1 MNHSQQPPPNRR
13 ALLATG
19 AGGLALLTPALLAS
33 AAFADDAGELKDP
46 VYEAATVAELLAVRP
61 EKVPAGTLVRVA
73 GYAAAGDGGGML
85 VRWDAESAAAVNG
98 GTVLGSGA
106 KGRWLQVHRG
116 VGDFRTFG
124 IFNGDKPA
132 DAALD
137 AMVNDP
143 SIHRI
148 EAHTDL
154 LFVKRHT
161 YTRSDLELDFGG
173 HTVRTDGIERNT
185 HDNPFGAVMFFQGEV
200 TGTVV
205 KHKLTA
211 AMPDL
216 ADVFEV
222 GDSSAFKVGQ
232 WWTAVVDNLAG
243 RDERELQKMVQ
254 ITEILGGG
262 RVRVN
267 YQIGWDLDAGR
278 TITWTR
284 VKPVERVHVR
294 NMVFVGAPPYDGPQN
309 GELPDDREYT
319 GSHPVAYEYAAW
331 CDVSGI
337 DASRTWWP
345 VVMRRW
351 CTYFRT
357 ETCSLK
363 NPPTV
368 FYGGAG
374 YLTQQIYCLYGHVAD
389 CHTSNARHLNDLT
402 ASAYCTVENCHG
414 DGDDAGGNPFT
425 THGQYEHDLVFT
437 GNSGLMDIA
446 NSGAQWGIS
455 AKRITVRRHVCSWF
469 VANTKITDLT
479 LEDVRVVPRS
489 TFDPGGTLT
498 VNADGVQMRGC
509 SARTFAIA
517 QRSSR
522 SARPNVIEDC
532 SFDLPKGQVLVQT
545 PVSNPVHFVRC
556 VLTGVD
562 GVVLRGS
569 GTVRFTD
576 TVVKGAQGGAPILV
590 GAAEVV
596 VSGGRFSDTGIKLS
610 AVRDQRI
617 AVGGGALIE
626 GTNSDRALL
635 SRADG
640 PGAVRWELGDYA
652 SATGDPGTAHVA
664 VASGVNRYSAVGA
677 RFSGGALTFADAA
690 FGGESY
696 LLHTGCA
703 EEGVKRAAPADGPR
717 ISTTGVFAV

>member
-1 MNHSQQPPPNRR
+1 MNDPQKSPLARR
-13 ALLATG
+13 ALLTAGG
-19 AGGLALLTPALLAS
+19 AGGLALLVPGTAH
-33 AAFADDAGELKDP
+33 AGPQAELKTA
-46 VYEAATVAELLAVRP
+46 VYGVATVAELLSLDGKKIP
-61 EKVPAGTLVRVA
+61 DGTLVRVA
-73 GYAAAGDGGGML
+73 GYKAAGDGGGML
-85 VRWDAESAAAVNG
+85 VRWDADSTAAANG
-98 GTVLGSGA
+98 GTVLGGPDA
-106 KGRWLQVHRG
+106 GRWVQVHDG
-116 VGDFRTFG
+116 VGDFRRFG
-124 IFNGDKPA
+124 VFGDDAPA

-161 YTRSDLELDFGG
+161 YTRSNLEFDFGG
-173 HTVRTDGIERNT
+173 HTVRTDGIEKNT
-185 HDNPFGAVMFFQGEV
+185 HDNPFGAVLFFRGEV

-205 KHKLTA
+205 EHTLSA
-211 AMPDL
+211 PMPDL

-222 GDSSAFKVGQ
+222 GDASRFKVGQ
-232 WWTAVVDNLAG
+232 WWTAVVNNLSG

-254 ITEILGGG
+254 VTEIVDGS
-262 RVRVN
+262 RIRVN
-267 YQIGWDLDAGR
+267 YQNGWDLDKGR
-278 TITWTR
+278 VITWTR

-294 NMVFVGAPPYDGPQN
+294 NMVFVGAPPYDGPKN

-337 DASRTWWP
+337 DATLTWWP

-357 ETCSLK
+357 ESCTLK

-402 ASAYCTVENCHG
+402 ASAYCVVENCHG

-469 VANTKITDLT
+469 TANTKITDLT
-479 LEDVRVVPRS
+479 LEDVKVIPRS

-509 SARTFAIA
+509 SARTFAVA
-517 QRSSR
+517 QRSAR
-522 SARPNVIEDC
+522 SGRPNVIEDC
-532 SFDLPKGQVLVQT
+532 HFDLPEGQVVVQT
-545 PVSNPVHFVRC
+545 PVTNPVHFVRC
-556 VLTGVD
+556 VFTGMNGAVM
-562 GVVLRGS
+562 RGS
-569 GTVRFTD
+569 GPVHLTD
-576 TVVKGAQGGAPILV
+576 TVLTGTAGAAPLLI

-596 VSGGRFSDTGIKLS
+596 VSGGRLTDTGIRLS
-610 AVRDQRI
+610 AVREQRLSI
-617 AVGGGALIE
+617 GGGAVVE
-626 GTNSDRALL
+626 GTNSEKALL

-640 PGAVRWELGDYA
+640 SPVRWELGDYA
-652 SATGDPGTAHVA
+652 SSTRDVGTAHVA
-664 VASGVNRYSAVGA
+664 ITSGVNRYSAVGA
-677 RFSGGALTFADAA
+677 RFRGGVITLADAA
-690 FGGESY
+690 FGGDSH

-703 EEGVKRAAPADGPR
+703 EEGVTRTAPAQGPR
-717 ISTTGVFAV
+717 VITTGNLAV